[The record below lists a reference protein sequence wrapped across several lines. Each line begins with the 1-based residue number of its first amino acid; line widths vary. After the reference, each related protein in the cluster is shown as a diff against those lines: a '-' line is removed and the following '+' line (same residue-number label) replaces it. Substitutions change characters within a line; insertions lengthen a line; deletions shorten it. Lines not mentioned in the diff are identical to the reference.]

1 MEAESMAHSQKKKK
15 EKEKETYSIPE
26 KAQALGL
33 LEEEFKSA
41 FLNILKEL
49 KEIIDKEEKE
59 ARRSMFKQIDNIDKE
74 VVIF

>member
-1 MEAESMAHSQKKKK
+1 MKAESIVHSQRKKKLT
-15 EKEKETYSIPE
+15 ESIPE

-49 KEIIDKEEKE
+49 KEIMDKEEPL
-59 ARRSMFKQIDNIDKE
+59 RRQ
-74 VVIF
+74 